1 MEIIKQHG
9 TEIIVPLMNNT
20 ANIMKIGITQLTMR
34 YLTKTNYSNW
44 DGLSKSHAKKVW
56 GPQDFEGPQTLF
68 AWDLHSLWMQT
79 L

>member
-34 YLTKTNYSNW
+34 YLTKTNYY
-44 DGLSKSHAKKVW
+44 
-56 GPQDFEGPQTLF
+56 LF
-68 AWDLHSLWMQT
+68 CVNFDVSTVKLGNKELFGHPKIVP
-79 L
+79 